1 MIFPP
6 APARDQTPL
15 AASRALHGRLQE
27 VHEEVWEPL
36 LARAGGESDHAEDR
50 SGPALQPHFLPKA
63 WPHVA
68 LMRSGQGCAQLN
80 RQWDWPG
87 HGHPAGQLG
96 TRGACPKCYSQGHL
110 PTMVYS
116 AVGAAACMLP
126 ALRDAFGSLA
136 SGRCHFVLVS
146 TQGWDTSPAPGPW
159 TMACRAG
166 LSLVPAKLP
175 PTSDFC
181 PTLSH

>member
-1 MIFPP
+1 MRRFGS
-6 APARDQTPL
+6 L
-15 AASRALHGRLQE
+15 CWHGQE
-27 VHEEVWEPL
+27 VSLTMLRTGLAL
-36 LARAGGESDHAEDR
+36 LSSHTSCPKRGPMWHRCGQGRAVPGSTGSGTGQARAT
-50 SGPALQPHFLPKA
+50 
-63 WPHVA
+63 
-68 LMRSGQGCAQLN
+68 
-80 RQWDWPG
+80 
-87 HGHPAGQLG
+87 PAGQLG

-159 TMACRAG
+159 TTACRAG

-181 PTLSH
+181 PTLNH